1 MSLRVIIL
9 CVVPIWIC
17 HGQISAEMSPR
28 EYFKFA
34 SFRFEKGDL
43 DGAIEYLNRSIEI
56 DPSYGNAFLLRAE
69 AYFKMERYR
78 ETVTDLESAFEIEK
92 AKNAFYSKYFLMAS
106 KAYFSLDDV
115 RKAYEFLNSSID
127 AAPDNS
133 EALQIRS
140 EWKYKQ
146 RDYQGAIDDLD
157 QAIYYAK
164 NSAEL
169 YIARATLGQS
179 IFKPKV
185 QDEKFVSVSKDFA
198 KAIMLEPD
206 NYDFYKKRS
215 AFFKD
220 AGAIEQT
227 ISDYNTM
234 VGLNPKDFT
243 TYRDRGL
250 LRMQKQEYEQAIHD
264 FSSTLQL
271 EPNDELGLRYRG
283 MCFHNQRNYNRAIS
297 DFSRVIK
304 RYHEDYQN
312 KKLNESEVM
321 ILGELFIMRGHSYQA
336 LGYNQEACGDF
347 SRSLEI
353 GTKKAY
359 NYYRKFC
366 SPY

>member
-9 CVVPIWIC
+9 WVVPIWIC

-34 SFRFEKGDL
+34 SFRLEKGDL

-56 DPSYGNAFLLRAE
+56 DPSYGNAYLLRAE
-69 AYFKMERYR
+69 AYYKMERYR
-78 ETVTDLESAFEIEK
+78 ETVNDLEKSFNIEL

-115 RKAYEFLNSSID
+115 RKAFDFLNSAID

-157 QAIYYAK
+157 QAIYYVKNNAK
-164 NSAEL
+164 L
-169 YIARATLGQS
+169 YIARATLGHNVYR
-179 IFKPKV
+179 PKV

-198 KAIMLEPD
+198 SAIRLEPD
-206 NYDFYKKRS
+206 NFDFYKMRS
-215 AFFKD
+215 DFFRD
-220 AGAIEQT
+220 AGALEQT

-243 TYRDRGL
+243 TFRNRGL
-250 LRMQKQEYEQAIHD
+250 LRMQMLEYTEAIED
-264 FSSTLQL
+264 FSAALQI
-271 EPNDELGLRYRG
+271 EPNDDLGLRYRG
-283 MCFHNQRNYNRAIS
+283 MCFHNLRNYHRAVS
-297 DFSRVIK
+297 DFSKVIK
-304 RYHEDYQN
+304 SYQQDQQAN
-312 KKLNESEVM
+312 KLGDSDKI
-321 ILGELFIMRGHSYQA
+321 ILGELYIMRGHSYQA
-336 LGYNQEACGDF
+336 LGYNQEACSDF

-359 NYYRKFC
+359 SYYRKFC